1 MRAKRE
7 PLPTI
12 LARLGELHDDRPSS
26 RRNREPLPTI
36 LARLGGLFTGLTA
49 IPPVF
54 TSIGLFL
61 IAF

>member
-12 LARLGELHDDRPSS
+12 LARLG
-26 RRNREPLPTI
+26 
-36 LARLGGLFTGLTA
+36 GLFSGLTA
-49 IPPVF
+49 IPRVF